1 METNGCREMDEEKSF
16 EREVDGERLK
26 ERNGWREVCE
36 EKSME
41 KDEWMDGERSMER
54 DG

>member
-1 METNGCREMDEEKSF
+1 MEIRMDEERF
-16 EREVDGERLK
+16 K